1 MPQNVAE
8 LRQACAEAADRM
20 QDASDATT
28 QAKAALRKA
37 RAAAKTADDKGKA
50 NAEAEVKAAETA
62 VTEAQ
67 ATYDEAKAEAEDL
80 LEDLGRAREV
90 EEKMRDRA
98 TPREVPDGT
107 VAPAVAANQN
117 DEARKMAPVRRMLS
131 RMIEQNTEGRIKA
144 DAWLKTAYGDEQA
157 AYISKATHQL
167 SDYATGGAL
176 SLPDFA
182 ETIIEGLENM
192 TVVRQMMP
200 QVLNVPGSL
209 ILPRE
214 TSAPDGSWL
223 TENEAPTPGTFAFGD
238 IRLDPKRLAIEVV
251 ISRRLLDMAARGGA
265 AVRNLEAYVVR
276 RLRERLAVNEDVGFL
291 RGSGTE
297 KVPLGIRN
305 QIAAANAKAIAGATA
320 ANIESDLR
328 SRVTVIQQANIM
340 IIAGYWIMPPRT
352 IAHLAD
358 LRDANGNKIYP
369 SIDANNTL
377 LRYPILMTNQ
387 VPINLGGG
395 GDETEILFGNGPSVL
410 VANGSDAEVR
420 VSIEGS
426 YQSGNDHFSLIQRN
440 EMLIHMELYADV
452 KLERDAAFSVL
463 TGVTY

>member
-1 MPQNVAE
+1 MARIEE
-8 LRQACAEAADRM
+8 LRQA
-20 QDASDATT
+20 
-28 QAKAALRKA
+28 L
-37 RAAAKTADDKGKA
+37 
-50 NAEAEVKAAETA
+50 
-62 VTEAQ
+62 
-67 ATYDEAKAEAEDL
+67 AEAEDK
-80 LEDLGRAREV
+80 RTAAA
-90 EEKMRDRA
+90 EKMKETAEGGGDEHEAAVVAFDEVVKAVQDAEARLERYEAAEAKAAAAAKPRA
-98 TPREVPDGT
+98 VPDGT
-107 VAPAVAANQN
+107 LAPAVVASHD
-117 DEARKMAPVRRMLS
+117 DELRKMAPVRRMLAD
-131 RMIEQNTEGRIKA
+131 MIVTHTKGALSAEE
-144 DAWLKTAYGDEQA
+144 WLKVAYGESQA
-157 AYISKATHQL
+157 SYIKSTHQL

-182 ETIIEGLENM
+182 EVIIEGLDNM
-192 TVVRQMMP
+192 TVVRQMQP
-200 QVLNVPGSL
+200 QVLNVPGAL

-238 IRLDPKRLAIEVV
+238 IRLDPKRLAVEVV

-291 RGSGTE
+291 RGAGTE

-305 QIAAANAKAIAGATA
+305 QIATANAKAIAGTTS

-328 SRVTVIQQANIM
+328 SRVTVIQEANIM
-340 IIAGYWIMPPRT
+340 ITAGYWIMPPRT
-352 IAHLAD
+352 VAHLAD

-369 SIDANNTL
+369 SIDQSNTL

-387 VPINLGGG
+387 QPINLGGG
-395 GDETEILFGNGPSVL
+395 GDETEILFGDGPSIL

-426 YQSGNDHFSLIQRN
+426 YQSGSSHFSLVQRN

-452 KLERDAAFSVL
+452 KLERDTALSVL